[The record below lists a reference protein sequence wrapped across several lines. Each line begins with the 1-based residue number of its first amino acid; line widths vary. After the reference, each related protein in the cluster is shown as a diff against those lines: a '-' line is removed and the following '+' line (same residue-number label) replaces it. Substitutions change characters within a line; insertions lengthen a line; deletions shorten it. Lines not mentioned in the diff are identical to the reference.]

1 MKFKN
6 VITATAS
13 AALIEW
19 LVFGVLAL
27 VLVPV
32 NAYWGFETAALV
44 SILFA
49 GVVVGYVFSGKMQE
63 ESSTMRSIGKIV
75 LLLAVWTIFISM
87 IMYGSLGHYSTLVDE
102 GLQNSFSTGS
112 WTTSDWVYHEAMA
125 LIGNTALNG
134 VLTVVFGFIGLYAGS
149 MLKKPTKS

>member
-6 VITATAS
+6 VIIATVS

-19 LVFGVLAL
+19 LVYGVLAL

-63 ESSTMRSIGKIV
+63 ESSRMKSIGKIV
-75 LLLAVWTIFISM
+75 LVSSLDHLPQHDNVRLCWT
-87 IMYGSLGHYSTLVDE
+87 
-102 GLQNSFSTGS
+102 LQYFC
-112 WTTSDWVYHEAMA
+112 
-125 LIGNTALNG
+125 
-134 VLTVVFGFIGLYAGS
+134 
-149 MLKKPTKS
+149 

>member
-1 MKFKN
+1 VCFGFLGGDRLKFKN
-6 VITATAS
+6 VIIATVS

-19 LVFGVLAL
+19 LVYGVLAL

-63 ESSTMRSIGKIV
+63 ESSRMKSIGKIV
-75 LLLAVWTIFISM
+75 LVSSLDHLPQHDNVRLCWT
-87 IMYGSLGHYSTLVDE
+87 
-102 GLQNSFSTGS
+102 LQYFC
-112 WTTSDWVYHEAMA
+112 
-125 LIGNTALNG
+125 
-134 VLTVVFGFIGLYAGS
+134 
-149 MLKKPTKS
+149 